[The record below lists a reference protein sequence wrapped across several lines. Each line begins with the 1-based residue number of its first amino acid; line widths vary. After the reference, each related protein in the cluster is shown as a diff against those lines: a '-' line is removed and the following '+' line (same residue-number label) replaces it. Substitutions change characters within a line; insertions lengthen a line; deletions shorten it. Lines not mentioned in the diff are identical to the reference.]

1 MRENPLTLDDLLGI
15 LGKWKADFAVTY
27 GVTEIGIFGSYTRGE
42 AKPDSDVDVVVKMEE
57 PDFCFAPVHSV
68 DDLTD
73 TPQGMEKLDSIC
85 MLLVAIGESCKKINR
100 LTDGKLL
107 PRSRYPEIDWKG
119 VKGLLD
125 IISNHY
131 FDVDAEVIYGICT
144 KQVPILA
151 ETFRHMLEEL
161 D

>member
-1 MRENPLTLDDLLGI
+1 MLDHSHLKDIFKQTLDALEKI
-15 LGKWKADFAVTY
+15 QWRF
-27 GVTEIGIFGSYTRGE
+27 S
-42 AKPDSDVDVVVKMEE
+42 
-57 PDFCFAPVHSV
+57 PVHSV

-85 MLLVAIGESCKKINR
+85 MLLVAIGESCKKIDR

-107 PRSRYPEIDWKG
+107 PSYPEIDWKG
-119 VKGLLD
+119 VKGLRD
-125 IISNHY
+125 IISHHY

-151 ETFRHMLEEL
+151 ETLRHMLEEL
-161 D
+161 N

>member
-1 MRENPLTLDDLLGI
+1 MPDISHLKDIFKQILDALEKI
-15 LGKWKADFAVTY
+15 QW
-27 GVTEIGIFGSYTRGE
+27 R
-42 AKPDSDVDVVVKMEE
+42 
-57 PDFCFAPVHSV
+57 FAPVHSV

-85 MLLVAIGESCKKINR
+85 MLLVAIGESCKKIDR

-107 PRSRYPEIDWKG
+107 PRYPEIDWKG
-119 VKGLLD
+119 FKGLRD
-125 IISNHY
+125 IISHHY

-144 KQVPILA
+144 KQVPNLA

>member
-1 MRENPLTLDDLLGI
+1 MPDISHLKDIFTQI
-15 LGKWKADFAVTY
+15 LGALEKIQW
-27 GVTEIGIFGSYTRGE
+27 R
-42 AKPDSDVDVVVKMEE
+42 
-57 PDFCFAPVHSV
+57 FAPVNSV

-85 MLLVAIGESCKKINR
+85 MLLVAIGESCKKIDR

-107 PRSRYPEIDWKG
+107 ARYPEIDWKG
-119 VKGLLD
+119 VKGLRD
-125 IISNHY
+125 IISHHY

-151 ETFRHMLEEL
+151 ETLRHMLEEL